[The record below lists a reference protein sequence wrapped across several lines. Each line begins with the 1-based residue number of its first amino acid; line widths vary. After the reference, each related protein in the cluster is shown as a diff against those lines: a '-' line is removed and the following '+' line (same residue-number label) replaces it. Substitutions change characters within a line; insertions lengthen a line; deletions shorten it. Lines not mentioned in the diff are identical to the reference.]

1 MLKYYISTI
10 IIFIAFLCV
19 SGLALAINL
28 ESEASVVAVGDNL
41 IHPEV
46 YNDAKT
52 GKIVLILNLC
62 TSLLKRYKNADIA
75 YVNQES
81 PLGGDDR
88 PYHGFK
94 RFNTPSSVAQDLV
107 DTGFNF
113 VNGSNNHAMDQG
125 ESGIN
130 NSIHTW
136 DKFKDKSFIYRCFN
150 SQEARDEIPTKQ
162 LMV

>member
-81 PLGGDDR
+81 RLVVMIDLIMDL
-88 PYHGFK
+88 
-94 RFNTPSSVAQDLV
+94 SVLIHLV
-107 DTGFNF
+107 
-113 VNGSNNHAMDQG
+113 V
-125 ESGIN
+125 
-130 NSIHTW
+130 
-136 DKFKDKSFIYRCFN
+136 
-150 SQEARDEIPTKQ
+150 
-162 LMV
+162 

>member
-1 MLKYYISTI
+1 MMRKQ
-10 IIFIAFLCV
+10 V
-19 SGLALAINL
+19 
-28 ESEASVVAVGDNL
+28 
-41 IHPEV
+41 
-46 YNDAKT
+46 
-52 GKIVLILNLC
+52 KIVLILNLC

-136 DKFKDKSFIYRCFN
+136 DKFKDKVLFTGVLTLKKLEMRF
-150 SQEARDEIPTKQ
+150 QQKQ

>member
-1 MLKYYISTI
+1 MTPWRKYYISTV

-19 SGLALAINL
+19 SGLTLATNL

-52 GKIVLILNLC
+52 GKNSFDFKPMYEPVKKDIQ
-62 TSLLKRYKNADIA
+62 NADIA

-113 VNGSNNHAMDQG
+113 VNGSNNHAMD
-125 ESGIN
+125 
-130 NSIHTW
+130 
-136 DKFKDKSFIYRCFN
+136 
-150 SQEARDEIPTKQ
+150 
-162 LMV
+162 

>member
-81 PLGGDDR
+81 PLGGDDDLIMDL
-88 PYHGFK
+88 
-94 RFNTPSSVAQDLV
+94 SVLIHLV
-107 DTGFNF
+107 
-113 VNGSNNHAMDQG
+113 V
-125 ESGIN
+125 
-130 NSIHTW
+130 
-136 DKFKDKSFIYRCFN
+136 
-150 SQEARDEIPTKQ
+150 
-162 LMV
+162 

>member
-1 MLKYYISTI
+1 MTPLLKYYISTI

-62 TSLLKRYKNADIA
+62 TSLLKRYKMQILHTLTKNLRLVVMIDLIMD
-75 YVNQES
+75 
-81 PLGGDDR
+81 L
-88 PYHGFK
+88 
-94 RFNTPSSVAQDLV
+94 SVLIHLV
-107 DTGFNF
+107 
-113 VNGSNNHAMDQG
+113 V
-125 ESGIN
+125 
-130 NSIHTW
+130 
-136 DKFKDKSFIYRCFN
+136 
-150 SQEARDEIPTKQ
+150 
-162 LMV
+162 